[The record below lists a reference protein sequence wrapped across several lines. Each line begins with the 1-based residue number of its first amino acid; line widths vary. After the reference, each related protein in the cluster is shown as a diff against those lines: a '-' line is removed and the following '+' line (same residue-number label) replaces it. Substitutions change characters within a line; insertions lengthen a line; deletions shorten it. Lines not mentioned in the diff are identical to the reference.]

1 MIKLAVFDIDN
12 TLIDRTEGYIRPSV
26 IDVFEKLKKKG
37 IYCIIATG
45 RTYNIIQKEVLD
57 LQYDYIICGNGT
69 QIISNDKK
77 IVYEVHIDKETTKL
91 LMNEV
96 KRNNDRMSFEFKS
109 GTFNIGIFELIHKN
123 ILSEINL
130 DKELPTVG
138 MGILEEENVQHYRNL
153 FPSLDFIDA
162 GMIHHYDVVKK
173 GENKKNSL
181 IYLCEK
187 LNIIKEEIIAV
198 GDGVNDIEMIEYAE
212 IGVAMGNACDELK
225 KIADIVTTS
234 VVEDGIKE
242 VFEKLKII

>member
-1 MIKLAVFDIDN
+1 MQH
-12 TLIDRTEGYIRPSV
+12 S
-26 IDVFEKLKKKG
+26 
-37 IYCIIATG
+37 
-45 RTYNIIQKEVLD
+45 Q
-57 LQYDYIICGNGT
+57 
-69 QIISNDKK
+69 
-77 IVYEVHIDKETTKL
+77 
-91 LMNEV
+91 
-96 KRNNDRMSFEFKS
+96 EFKF
-109 GTFNIGIFELIHKN
+109 GTFNIGTFELIHKN

-162 GMIHHYDVVKK
+162 GMINHYDVVKK
-173 GENKKNSL
+173 GENKKKSL